1 MCYGDWDMLG
11 SVGSHLCLPM
21 EVELYEATDR
31 VDSIEHD
38 VDVRCIIRSERA
50 AVAMVDVDQQTLHA
64 ALSQCS
70 NPEACK
76 GSLHSNGR

>member
-21 EVELYEATDR
+21 EVELHEATDG

-38 VDVRCIIRSERA
+38 VDVPCISGVNARLLRCGCRSAKLSTQRFPNIRILRSVKAHCIR
-50 AVAMVDVDQQTLHA
+50 T
-64 ALSQCS
+64 
-70 NPEACK
+70 
-76 GSLHSNGR
+76 